1 MNKSGE
7 ETILSLPERHNRIL
21 ALLQQNGSIS
31 VVQLAELFKVSE
43 VTIRKDLSFL
53 EQQKKLYRTHGSAIL
68 ISPYISDRHV
78 NEKEKKNVAEKRAIG
93 AKAASL
99 VAQDDSIIIASG
111 TTMAFLAREIKPV
124 GHLTVITAAVPVTS
138 ILSQDTNVDVIQLG
152 GITRSS
158 SVSVVGPFA
167 EAMLRNFN
175 CSKLFVG
182 VDGIDT
188 EFGLTTTNVLEASL
202 NDAMINAAQ
211 KVAIFVRPHKMP
223 RRHFRCAK
231 LHGKIQKRL
240 ELDFAIAQYIRVRRA
255 PRAVFFEEV
264 AEHAIPV
271 FAGKIDRIVGNA
283 DDFAHLAHVVPIVF
297 RRTYAGFVRLF
308 PVLHEHADHVVSL
321 LFKQQRRDRRIH
333 AAGHAH
339 HNSLAHASA
348 SISRWMTFSV
358 MSRLTSS
365 AGFAASTT
373 MNRSGSRRMSS

>member
-78 NEKEKKNVAEKRAIG
+78 NEKENVAEKRAIG

-167 EAMLRNFN
+167 EQMLGNFN

-182 VDGIDT
+182 VDGIDL
-188 EFGLTTTNVLEASL
+188 EFGLTTTNMLEAAL
-202 NDAMINAAQ
+202 NRVMMNAAQ
-211 KVAIFVRPHKMP
+211 KVIVLADSSKFG
-223 RRHFRCAK
+223 RRGFS
-231 LHGKIQKRL
+231 KICDL
-240 ELDFAIAQYIRVRRA
+240 E
-255 PRAVFFEEV
+255 AV
-264 AEHAIPV
+264 
-271 FAGKIDRIVGNA
+271 DRIITDNGIQPLYLDRLRERGIEVI
-283 DDFAHLAHVVPIVF
+283 VVD
-297 RRTYAGFVRLF
+297 A
-308 PVLHEHADHVVSL
+308 
-321 LFKQQRRDRRIH
+321 
-333 AAGHAH
+333 
-339 HNSLAHASA
+339 
-348 SISRWMTFSV
+348 
-358 MSRLTSS
+358 
-365 AGFAASTT
+365 
-373 MNRSGSRRMSS
+373 

>member
-167 EAMLRNFN
+167 EQMLGNFN

-182 VDGIDT
+182 VDGIDL
-188 EFGLTTTNVLEASL
+188 EFGLTTTNMLEAAL
-202 NDAMINAAQ
+202 NRVMMNAAQ
-211 KVAIFVRPHKMP
+211 KVIVLADSSKFGTPRLQQDLRPGGCRPHHYRQWHPAPLP
-223 RRHFRCAK
+223 RPAARARHR
-231 LHGKIQKRL
+231 G
-240 ELDFAIAQYIRVRRA
+240 
-255 PRAVFFEEV
+255 
-264 AEHAIPV
+264 
-271 FAGKIDRIVGNA
+271 
-283 DDFAHLAHVVPIVF
+283 
-297 RRTYAGFVRLF
+297 
-308 PVLHEHADHVVSL
+308 
-321 LFKQQRRDRRIH
+321 DRRRCMIYLKYRD
-333 AAGHAH
+333 
-339 HNSLAHASA
+339 S
-348 SISRWMTFSV
+348 FSPIAI
-358 MSRLTSS
+358 RLL
-365 AGFAASTT
+365 
-373 MNRSGSRRMSS
+373 

>member
-167 EAMLRNFN
+167 EQMLGNFN

-182 VDGIDT
+182 VDGIDL
-188 EFGLTTTNVLEASL
+188 EFGLTTTNMLEAAL
-202 NDAMINAAQ
+202 NRVMMNAAK
-211 KVAIFVRPHKMP
+211 KVIVLADSSKFG
-223 RRHFRCAK
+223 RRGFS
-231 LHGKIQKRL
+231 KICDL
-240 ELDFAIAQYIRVRRA
+240 E
-255 PRAVFFEEV
+255 AV
-264 AEHAIPV
+264 
-271 FAGKIDRIVGNA
+271 DRIITDNGIQPLYLDRLRERGIEVI
-283 DDFAHLAHVVPIVF
+283 VVD
-297 RRTYAGFVRLF
+297 A
-308 PVLHEHADHVVSL
+308 
-321 LFKQQRRDRRIH
+321 
-333 AAGHAH
+333 
-339 HNSLAHASA
+339 
-348 SISRWMTFSV
+348 
-358 MSRLTSS
+358 
-365 AGFAASTT
+365 
-373 MNRSGSRRMSS
+373 